1 MSVADAGTC
10 QVYAEQQRK
19 MSFSRLEFYKCINFS
34 LNFFEHRHGERI
46 LTFTTLMEQT
56 LATMTYNV

>member
-1 MSVADAGTC
+1 
-10 QVYAEQQRK
+10 

-34 LNFFEHRHGERI
+34 LNFFEHRHGEPV

-56 LATMTYNV
+56 LAAMTYNVSDHGATFLFVTLLFRTLW